1 MKGKHMHYLKIADDK
16 YGSDELAGLISSG
29 LSLLGLDSYQTIRV
43 STKNNRISIGF
54 KTLEDANTTRTIA
67 GVPPHPRNKTFRSRD
82 VSQFVLDLY
91 SVATTSIINMA

>member
-1 MKGKHMHYLKIADDK
+1 MHYLQIADDK
-16 YGSDELAGLISSG
+16 YGSDELAGLVSSG

-43 STKNNRISIGF
+43 STKKNRISIGF

-82 VSQFVLDLY
+82 VSQFVLALF
-91 SVATTSIINMA
+91 SVATTSTNNVA

>member
-1 MKGKHMHYLKIADDK
+1 MHYLQIADDK
-16 YGSDELAGLISSG
+16 YCSDELAGLVSSG
-29 LSLLGLDSYQTIRV
+29 LSLLGLDSYRTIRV

-67 GVPPHPRNKTFRSRD
+67 GIPTHARNKTFRSRD
-82 VSQFVLDLY
+82 VSQFVMDLY

>member
-1 MKGKHMHYLKIADDK
+1 MHYLQIADDK
-16 YGSDELAGLISSG
+16 YGSDELSRLVSGG

-67 GVPPHPRNKTFRSRD
+67 GMLPHPRNKTFRSRD

-91 SVATTSIINMA
+91 SVAITSINNVT

>member
-1 MKGKHMHYLKIADDK
+1 MHYLQIADDK
-16 YGSDELAGLISSG
+16 YCSDELAGLVSSG
-29 LSLLGLDSYQTIRV
+29 LSLLGLDSYRTIRV

-67 GVPPHPRNKTFRSRD
+67 GISPHPRNKTFKSRD

-91 SVATTSIINMA
+91 SVATTSSNNVA

>member
-1 MKGKHMHYLKIADDK
+1 MHYLQIADDK
-16 YGSDELAGLISSG
+16 YGSDELSSLVSSG
-29 LSLLGLDSYQTIRV
+29 LSLLGLDSYRTIRV

-82 VSQFVLDLY
+82 VNQFVLNLY
-91 SVATTSIINMA
+91 CVATTSTNNVT

>member
-1 MKGKHMHYLKIADDK
+1 MHYLKIADDK
-16 YGSDELAGLISSG
+16 YGSDELSSLVSSG

-82 VSQFVLDLY
+82 ASQFVLDLY
-91 SVATTSIINMA
+91 SVATTSTNNVA

>member
-1 MKGKHMHYLKIADDK
+1 MHYLQIAEDK
-16 YGSDELAGLISSG
+16 YGSDELSKLVSSG

-43 STKNNRISIGF
+43 STKKNRISIGF

-67 GVPPHPRNKTFRSRD
+67 GIPTHPRNKTFRSRD

-91 SVATTSIINMA
+91 SVATTSIINVA

>member
-1 MKGKHMHYLKIADDK
+1 MHYLKIADDK

-43 STKNNRISIGF
+43 STRSNKISIGF

-67 GVPPHPRNKTFRSRD
+67 GIPPHQRNKTFRSRD

-91 SVATTSIINMA
+91 YVASTSTINVA